1 MLFATRDDYCIG
13 ELFNVDM
20 YDLDALDEA
29 KPEIGGM
36 TIGDFETLADQA
48 FPFPGICIYC
58 EDYEELAFTVDSML
72 QEIFET
78 KSDYP
83 IAFLQNKS
91 DGIYL
96 AIKVYDV
103 YAVCSCDIGGY
114 GYGTTLSYFDKAEN
128 IENNQNW
135 EELL

>member
-1 MLFATRDDYCIG
+1 MLFGTRYDYEISKM
-13 ELFNVDM
+13 FNVDIN
-20 YDLDALDEA
+20 DWDALDEER
-29 KPEIGGM
+29 PEIGGM
-36 TIGDFETLADQA
+36 TIGDFETLANQA
-48 FPFPGICIYC
+48 LPFPGICIYC

-78 KSDYP
+78 KNEYP
-83 IAFLQNKS
+83 IAFFQNKS

-114 GYGTTLSYFDKAEN
+114 GYGMTLSYFDRAEN